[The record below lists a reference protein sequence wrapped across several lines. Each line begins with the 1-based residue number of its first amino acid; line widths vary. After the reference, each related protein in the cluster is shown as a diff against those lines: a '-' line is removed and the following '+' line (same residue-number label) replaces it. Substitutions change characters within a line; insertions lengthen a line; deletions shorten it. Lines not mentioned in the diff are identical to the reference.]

1 MKEFMEQE
9 DSFSDWKKL
18 PETEKAACERE
29 SQAAERENTEFD
41 FSERRI
47 YRTEDYLR
55 QIRRIPRLTAEEEKS
70 LFLRLAEGEET
81 ARSKLIVSN
90 LRLAAYFARKAA
102 NGDRYILDDMIQEGN
117 LALIEAVDRFDASQG
132 WKFSTYA
139 VHRIKKAVFDEKTRQ
154 RRLIAL
160 PPGLLERIREV
171 DKAEAELEMLYG
183 RKPTEEQIA
192 YRLKIPVEKVKEA
205 QTQAAIE
212 MLPLEAIPGEGVE
225 EDGE

>member
-29 SQAAERENTEFD
+29 SQAAEQENTEFD
-41 FSERRI
+41 FSEKRI

-55 QIRRIPRLTAEEEKS
+55 QIRQIPRLTAEEERS

-102 NGDRYILDDMIQEGN
+102 DRDRDILDDMIQEGN
-117 LALIEAVDRFDASQG
+117 IALIEAVDRFDASQG

-205 QTQAAIE
+205 QAQAEIE
-212 MLPLEAIPGEGVE
+212 MLPLKAIPGEGVE